1 MTMQAEHEG
10 ATIVGSA
17 LRRAAAMLKATSD
30 TARLDAELLMAHAL
44 GMSRSRML
52 LHGMAMPVP
61 PVFAASIERRLT
73 HEPVAYIIGS
83 QEFYGRSFVVTPD
96 VLIPRSDSESV
107 IEAALGVMPQDA
119 TILDC
124 GTGSGAL
131 LLTLLCERP
140 GGIGTGVDISAA
152 ALQVASRN
160 RSRLG
165 LVERARLE
173 QRSWAEPGWAADLGR
188 FDLVIA
194 NPPYVEAGANL
205 MPDVALHEP
214 AGALFSG
221 PEGLDDYALLIP
233 QLAELLNPGGICV
246 LEIGA
251 TQADAVTA
259 FGQAAGFTAATHQDL
274 GGRPRA
280 LVLQRGDVC

>member
-1 MTMQAEHEG
+1 MTGGAEPEG
-10 ATIVGSA
+10 AITVGLA
-17 LRRAAAMLKATSD
+17 LRQAAAMLVATSD

-61 PVFAASIERRLT
+61 PVFAASIDRRLT

-96 VLIPRSDSESV
+96 VLIPRCDSESV
-107 IEAALGVMPQDA
+107 VEAALEVLPPEA
-119 TILDC
+119 AILDC

-140 GGIGTGVDISAA
+140 GSIGTGVDISAA
-152 ALQVASRN
+152 ALQVASHN

-165 LVERARLE
+165 LMERARL
-173 QRSWAEPGWAADLGR
+173 QRRSWAESGWATDLGR

-194 NPPYVEAGANL
+194 NPPYVEDGADL

-214 AGALFSG
+214 VGALFSG

-233 QLAELLNPGGICV
+233 QMTELMNPGGACV

-251 TQADAVTA
+251 TQAEAVSA
-259 FGQAAGFTAATHQDL
+259 LAQAAGFTAVTHNDL

-280 LVLQRGDVC
+280 LVLRLGDAC